1 MWEIRPARWP
11 QDRERLAAL
20 DTGFFTDRIYRVEA
34 TDLGFTLR
42 EERVNPPLRKSYG
55 SLADEDLERF
65 PFTLVATEDQA
76 IVGFAAAGDLEWNG
90 RVHLWHLYVAP
101 ERRGLGIGRALVE
114 RALAYARRVGAR
126 ALYVETQNVN
136 YPAVQFYRRLG
147 FTLAGLD
154 TSLYDVRHP
163 GAGEVALYLVRD
175 I

>member
-11 QDRERLAAL
+11 QDRARLASL
-20 DTGFFTDRIYRVEA
+20 DTGFVTDRIYRVVTA
-34 TDLGFTLR
+34 DLGFLLR
-42 EERVNPPLRKSYG
+42 EERVDPPLRKTYDPLTG
-55 SLADEDLERF
+55 EDLERL
-65 PFTLVATEDQA
+65 PFTLVVEDDNA
-76 IVGFAAAGDLEWNG
+76 VVGFAAAGDIEWNG

-114 RALAYARRVGAR
+114 QALAHARRLGAR

-136 YPAVQFYRRLG
+136 YPAIQFYRRLG

-154 TSLYDVRHP
+154 TSLYDPHGP

-175 I
+175 V

>member
-11 QDRERLAAL
+11 QDRERLTAL
-20 DTGFFTDRIYRVEA
+20 DTEFSTDRIYRVEA
-34 TDLGFTLR
+34 TDLGFMLR
-42 EERVNPPLRKSYG
+42 EERVDPPLRKSYG
-55 SLADEDLERF
+55 SLADEDLGRF
-65 PFTLVATEDQA
+65 PFTVATEDEA
-76 IVGFAAAGDLEWNG
+76 VVGFAAAGDLEWNG

-147 FTLAGLD
+147 FTLVGLD
-154 TSLYDVRHP
+154 TSLYDPRGP

-175 I
+175 V